1 MKKRTICLCLMLA
14 LLLSLAACAKSE
26 PAAQDAEKTPTV
38 ETTTPAA
45 ETPQEETPKENEELE
60 PYTIGVYATLTG
72 SGASTGDQ
80 QCKGMEVA
88 LKEINDAG
96 GVQGHKLETIVYD
109 DAGSPEAAVSA
120 VTRLIESDGVSVIAG
135 GNLSPNIIATKDL
148 TEEAHVLQVGLGTG
162 ATWTNC
168 GAKYLFR
175 ATTNAT
181 LPIGT
186 FVDLMLQ
193 VGEETTALISLESEY
208 GQSGRQSI
216 LDALEGTGI
225 ELVAEATYQTTETDF
240 TGHVSRLMAAD
251 PDSIIMYGNGWEM
264 ALILKQ
270 LRQQGFDKCVY
281 TCEGGA
287 NTDIL
292 EVAGSS
298 ADGLAFGCAYIVPVD
313 IEHATSDVE
322 RNFLE
327 KYVELHGEMPL
338 SDVAYR
344 AYDQIRLI
352 GIALNNSADIYDKEA
367 NRDAFAAIDNY
378 DGLAGHFDFTDESGD
393 GLTKSNAYMVMDCT
407 NQSFDLDTF
416 LNWRNNK

>member
-1 MKKRTICLCLMLA
+1 MKKLTICLLLMFA
-14 LLLSLAACAKSE
+14 LLLSLTACAKSA
-26 PAAQDAEKTPTV
+26 PAADNPAEKTPMT
-38 ETTTPAA
+38 EATPPTAD
-45 ETPQEETPKENEELE
+45 TPENIDDLE

-120 VTRLIESDGVSVIAG
+120 VTRLIESDDVSVIAG
-135 GNLSPNIIATKDL
+135 GNLSPNIVATKDL

-175 ATTNAT
+175 ATTNAA

-193 VGEETTALISLESEY
+193 VGEKTTALISLESEY

-216 LDALEGTGI
+216 LDVLDGTGI
-225 ELVAEATYQTTETDF
+225 ELVAEATYQATETDF
-240 TGHVSRLMAAD
+240 TGHISRLMAAN

-270 LRQQGFDKCVY
+270 LRQQGYDKCVY

-298 ADGLAFGCAYIVPVD
+298 ADGLAFGCAYIVPID
-313 IEHATSDVE
+313 IEHATSDAE
-322 RNFLE
+322 RSFLE

-352 GIALNNSADIYDKEA
+352 GIALNNSTDIYDKEA
-367 NRDAFAAIDNY
+367 NRDAFAAINDY

-407 NQSFDLDTF
+407 NQVFDLDTF

>member
-1 MKKRTICLCLMLA
+1 MKKRTICLFLMIA
-14 LLLSLAACAKSE
+14 LLLSLAACAKS
-26 PAAQDAEKTPTV
+26 A
-38 ETTTPAA
+38 PAA
-45 ETPQEETPKENEELE
+45 EKEPLTETVTPVADTQENTPEASENLD

-96 GVQGHKLETIVYD
+96 GVQGHRLETIVYD

-135 GNLSPNIIATKDL
+135 GNLSPNIVATKDL
-148 TEEAHVLQVGLGTG
+148 TEKAHVLQVGLGTG

-168 GAKYLFR
+168 GANYLFR

-186 FVDLMLQ
+186 FLDLMLQ
-193 VGEETTALISLESEY
+193 VGEKTTALISLESEY

-216 LDALEGTGI
+216 LDALDDTGI

-240 TGHVSRLMAAD
+240 TGHISRLMAAD

-298 ADGLAFGCAYIVPVD
+298 ADGLAFGCAYIVPID
-313 IEHATSDVE
+313 IEHATSE
-322 RNFLE
+322 TECNFLE
-327 KYVELHGEMPL
+327 KYMALHGEMPL

-367 NRDAFAAIDNY
+367 NRDAFVAINDY

-407 NQSFDLDTF
+407 NQVFDLDTF